1 MKKTLLLGT
10 TALIA
15 AGIAVSGV
23 AQAQEE
29 DWTVGISGYMR
40 TATAV
45 ISEDSST
52 GELAEGRASHTMA
65 KDMEITVSGS
75 TILENGITVG
85 FQGIIDDA
93 TADFDEEFIFF
104 RGSFGQIR
112 IGNTESAR
120 QQLSRNT
127 PTGNWNYGINS
138 PFFIFGHGGSVTF
151 VRTGDDGLGQDDSL
165 KMVYFSP
172 TFNGLRLAGSYSP
185 DGNFNGV
192 YGANVRDATALAT
205 QNEASVA
212 VEFNQN
218 FGDFSLSA
226 AAGYETYVVGVCG
239 ATAGATIV
247 CDSSPSSMQFGASIS
262 FGEFSIGGEWQE
274 ADQILNSANGSA
286 NEREDL
292 ALGILWSSGPYIA
305 SLNWA
310 QAEADQASDDTDTL
324 EIWRIM
330 GTYVVGPGVNIGA
343 GIGFGEFDDATAG
356 GLDNSYTT
364 GVITANVSF

>member
-1 MKKTLLLGT
+1 MKKSLLVGT

-15 AGIAVSGV
+15 AGVATSGV
-23 AQAQEE
+23 VQAAEE
-29 DWTVGISGYMR
+29 PITVGISGYMR
-40 TATAV
+40 TAMAV
-45 ISEDSST
+45 ISEDSGT
-52 GELAEGRASHTMA
+52 GELAAGRASHTMG
-65 KDMEITVSGS
+65 KDMEVTVSGS
-75 TILENGITVG
+75 TTLDNGLTVG
-85 FQGIIDDA
+85 VQGIIDDA

-120 QQLSRNT
+120 QQLSKNT

-138 PFFIFGHGGSVTF
+138 PFFIFGNGGSVVF
-151 VRTGDDGLGQDDSL
+151 VRTGDDGLGNDDSL
-165 KMVYFSP
+165 KVVYFSP

-185 DGNFNGV
+185 DGNANGV
-192 YGANVRDATALAT
+192 YGGNARDATALAT
-205 QNEASVA
+205 QNEASA
-212 VEFNQN
+212 AIEFSQN
-218 FGDFSLSA
+218 MGDFSLSA

-239 ATAGATIV
+239 TDAATIA
-247 CDSSPSSMQFGASIS
+247 CDSSPSSVQFGAAIS
-262 FGEFSIGGEWQE
+262 FGEFSIGGEWQQS
-274 ADQILNSANGSA
+274 DQILNSANGSA

-292 ALGILWSSGPYIA
+292 ALGILWSSGQYIA

-310 QAEADQASDDTDTL
+310 QAEADQATDDTDTL
-324 EIWRIM
+324 EIWRVM

-364 GVITANVSF
+364 GVVTANVSF